1 MEILSFEG
9 GAQTSR
15 KKKPLGLVLGVAA
28 VAGVMVLGSTLAE
41 GVAVSGGAIT
51 FGQGV
56 AQATACD
63 NAITLTPGADFTNTA
78 GAGSFVLKTIRV
90 SNLDATACDG
100 KTFIIKA
107 YGNASSTPLTL
118 YSSATA
124 ITSVVAAT
132 KNQSTALPSGATVS
146 SAATTEI
153 LYTITTPTLAA
164 GDIFKLTIEQQ
175 S

>member
-9 GAQTSR
+9 GAQAPR

-63 NAITLTPGADFTNTA
+63 NAITLTPGAEFTNA
-78 GAGSFVLKTIRV
+78 SGGGSFKLKTIKV
-90 SNLDATACDG
+90 SNLDETACNG

-107 YGNASSTPLTL
+107 WGDSGGALTL
-118 YSSATA
+118 YSGATS
-124 ITSVVAAT
+124 ITSVVNAT
-132 KNQSTALPSGATVS
+132 KASSTVLPSGATAG

-153 LYTITTPTLAA
+153 LYTIGTPTLAA
-164 GDIFKLTIEQQ
+164 GDIYKLTIEQQ

>member
-1 MEILSFEG
+1 
-9 GAQTSR
+9 
-15 KKKPLGLVLGVAA
+15 
-28 VAGVMVLGSTLAE
+28 
-41 GVAVSGGAIT
+41 
-51 FGQGV
+51 
-56 AQATACD
+56 
-63 NAITLTPGADFTNTA
+63 
-78 GAGSFVLKTIRV
+78 
-90 SNLDATACDG
+90 LDATACDG